1 MAKSAGHV
9 QPVFE
14 LTFGREVPF
23 YKLAVLIEHFDRT
36 GSAKADPV
44 LLATM
49 RENGTTFGRASGDW
63 LLLSERPGL
72 RTWDDEAAGD

>member
-23 YKLAVLIEHFDRT
+23 YKLADLIEHFDRT

-49 RENGTTFGRASGDW
+49 RENGTTFGRAGRR
-63 LLLSERPGL
+63 L
-72 RTWDDEAAGD
+72 AAAVRAARIADVGRRGGG